1 MMKRCISMLLCICM
15 LMSMV
20 NTRVFAAEADAAA
33 PETPEQVRYHCGLE
47 PHTHGAECYCADP
60 LCALTE
66 GEGHAHS
73 EGCYEYKYGLICDN
87 PVNHSHS
94 ASCYKQVEN
103 LVCTQDHT
111 HTGTCYTYE
120 QKITCPYEEG
130 HFHGSHCRGYANF
143 LTCTRKEQGPHTHGD
158 ACYLTCERSQH
169 VHTGE
174 CEVNILSDRTESGTV
189 TAQGDFTGLEVA
201 PISQEKLDFVKS
213 SDAAASV
220 GFDIDLAGLQGE
232 AYLALKIDGV
242 DMPFGTTA
250 TVTHLLDT
258 ASAIS
263 ESSRRMDVSANLSAF
278 EKELAA
284 ASEYDGAAGTH
295 IYVETIE
302 ASLDRKTGIVGFP
315 ITSCSSFTVDFHYG
329 DVDFSIPGGSSIL
342 LSELFDQIG
351 YIEHTAD
358 QAVSVEYSTPEQITI
373 TQVEGDW
380 LLTSNVPFDTKEQLV
395 IIFSDGY
402 ELVLGVTDGST
413 YYVSKFSHDTPDCG
427 YADNKNKAYVTPGT
441 EVVMTRTHTG
451 NSLQWKISSTAN
463 VSDFW
468 YDYHGDRKES
478 LGTDW
483 NGIGV
488 SFETGTTYIHITF
501 SKAGSTYTFYV
512 DTGVWVFG
520 SYTGGND
527 YAIDIDVR
535 YAVCRF
541 YEAEKF
547 GGAHIVTYDTLEFK
561 DPNVSKKVK
570 DAGLQPDH
578 TAQGYQFTGWSDR
591 VDGINYLDKTVRAQY
606 TPITYKIGYNLNGG
620 TVSGNPT
627 TYNVETASFTLKNPT
642 RANYKFAGWT
652 GTGLSQ
658 PTLTV
663 TVPKGSLGD
672 RSYTANWV
680 PLYKYGLNFDKN
692 TTDTVSGMPTN
703 QATDWLENNSHAFS
717 WSGKP
722 TRTGYA
728 FKGWATSAGGTG
740 SDISSYTITGKDA
753 QTTTVTLYADWDPLY
768 HYELKFEKNT
778 TDTVSNMPAN
788 QSHGWVESKSHVFSW
803 TSGDPKRD
811 NYTFLGWAATPGGTP
826 QKISSQSMTG
836 TDAQSTSL
844 TLYAVWEA
852 KNATIQYQA
861 DKGGQVSLTA
871 ETFGA
876 DTGVI
881 KGSTAAANNGYRF
894 VNWVDAGGNQV
905 STSATF
911 VPGSRNPATYTAR
924 FTPIVYNLSYDLDGG
939 TLDEANPSSY
949 TVESGTF
956 TLHNPKRD
964 NYQFLG
970 WTGPGVT
977 DPSTTVYIET
987 GSTGDRKYTAHWKE
1001 LQSTITYTATKGGTV
1016 SNPSETVGLAT
1027 GTLKGSAA
1035 SAQDGYTFAGWYE
1048 GATLV
1053 STAETFVPAAKDAK
1067 TYTAKFTVT
1076 EYTLTYDL
1084 QGGSTTGTVG
1094 NPNRYTVESKDIVLN
1109 NPTRTDHIF
1118 LGWSGTDLDGVT
1130 LTVTVPTGST
1140 GNRSYVAHWKANNFT
1155 VVYRAQKGGS
1165 VSLGQ
1170 ETHGKDTG
1178 AAAGSTAIPASGYRF
1193 VKWVDADGKEVST
1206 QPTLVPTGREDASY
1220 TAVFA
1225 PIGYQIGYELE
1236 GGSFSDDTYPTTY
1249 TVEQQ
1254 VSLPRPVR
1262 EHYIFAGWTGPGV
1275 ATASVDVT
1283 IPVGS
1288 VGDRVYTAHW
1298 TPQYQ
1303 YSIVFEAN
1311 ADGDPTVKDMPVN
1324 ATTQWILTDTH
1335 TFTWEQVPSRTNY
1348 YFRGW
1353 SAAPDGEGRLITSY
1367 QLDGIQAQN
1376 KSVTLY
1382 ARWELSTYTVS
1393 FDANEGMDPPEP
1405 IMELIGTDVT
1415 IPATVP
1421 TREGYDFL
1429 YWTENRDGSGKTYA
1443 VGDSYSNHTD
1453 STLYAQWQRKTY
1465 TVTYDTA
1472 GGSGSFP
1479 QQTKTHFEPLDLHAA
1494 APAKTGYKFLGW
1506 LGSDGKT
1513 YAAGDPYTAEAD
1525 LVLTAQWQTL
1535 YKYAFRFDPNAQGVT
1550 GTPDDVV
1557 SSDWEE
1563 PASRTV
1569 TWNSDPQRAHYTF
1582 AGWSTDPNAATGQ
1595 MIRSYTLQ
1603 GVAGST
1609 AAVTLYAIWVE
1620 NQVEIRYLSA
1630 DTSMGSVSPA
1640 AQTVNVLSGAPS
1652 ATATAKPGYRFTGWY
1667 ADAACTQLVGADP
1680 VLTVAKTNGAYAAAT
1695 YYAKFERE
1703 IGKLQI
1709 IPENLAGPVIV
1720 TVTDA
1725 DGHKATFVVSG
1736 SSITVAGLA
1745 TGEATVTVKA
1755 FGWSDSITVSDLTPA
1770 ILAGQTTQVTV
1781 SSSRDGDLFSD
1792 TASQTN
1798 RNSAG

>member
-201 PISQEKLDFVKS
+201 PISREKLDFVKS
-213 SDAAASV
+213 GDAAASV

-315 ITSCSSFTVDFHYG
+315 ITSCSSFMVDFRYG
-329 DVDFSIPGGSSIL
+329 EGEFSIPGGSSVL
-342 LSELFDQIG
+342 LSEVFVGIG
-351 YIEHTAD
+351 YTAHTAA
-358 QAVSVEYSTPEQITI
+358 QAVSVVYSSPEHLTI
-373 TQVEGDW
+373 SKIEEDW
-380 LLTSNVPFDTKEQLV
+380 LLTSNVAFNTEEALT
-395 IIFSDGY
+395 ITFGDG
-402 ELVLGVTDGST
+402 EVLVLGVTDPDVLWRST
-413 YYVSKFSHDTPDCG
+413 KLSSSVGLDQLTRNADGDTA
-427 YADNKNKAYVTPGT
+427 YATIYITPGT
-441 EVVMTRTHTG
+441 QLVMTQGGNYSHPRWWVENINPSNISNFSARE
-451 NSLQWKISSTAN
+451 NSLTGKVMSSTLSNDETDASYKTGERTTYFVMTVPSYETSFLWRSQTIRDLAFFTVHMDYHITVNVQWPDVIFEDYDGRVIDNSQQVQYGNAAKKPAN
-463 VSDFW
+463 PSRKGYTFTGWQKVEGDYENVMTTKVVARATYSINNYYLDLNGILDGTESGNIANFGTADVYINGSLVASGVSD
-468 YDYHGDRKES
+468 YYQQHPY
-478 LGTDW
+478 
-483 NGIGV
+483 
-488 SFETGTTYIHITF
+488 GTTYKITNIK
-501 SKAGSTYTFYV
+501 SATGVMYKGNPTYEGTLSDTTTVRLPFNTNEYTV
-512 DTGVWVFG
+512 RWLNWDGTELEKDTGVRHNSKPTYNGSTPTRTSEEGYSYSFAGWTPSVENATRDINYTATYNATPINYTLTYMDGELLLDSKTYNREASVPTITDPKKDDQVFMGWKVTAAEGNWTLNAQYTESELAALSEKYGNVTLSAQWIDGYVLDLNGLLDKVPSGNIANFGTCDIYVNGVLVANDVTDYNVMHPVNSTYEIKDIKVTREFVKYVGVATG
-520 SYTGGND
+520 SLTGTLTEKTFVQLEFATDKFTVLWKNWDGTLLEKDENVLAGTTPVFDGNNPTRPSDSQYD
-527 YAIDIDVR
+527 YA
-535 YAVCRF
+535 
-541 YEAEKF
+541 
-547 GGAHIVTYDTLEFK
+547 
-561 DPNVSKKVK
+561 
-570 DAGLQPDH
+570 
-578 TAQGYQFTGWSDR
+578 FTGWSPS
-591 VDGINYLDKTVRAQY
+591 I
-606 TPITYKIGYNLNGG
+606 
-620 TVSGNPT
+620 
-627 TYNVETASFTLKNPT
+627 
-642 RANYKFAGWT
+642 
-652 GTGLSQ
+652 
-658 PTLTV
+658 
-663 TVPKGSLGD
+663 
-672 RSYTANWV
+672 
-680 PLYKYGLNFDKN
+680 
-692 TTDTVSGMPTN
+692 
-703 QATDWLENNSHAFS
+703 
-717 WSGKP
+717 
-722 TRTGYA
+722 
-728 FKGWATSAGGTG
+728 
-740 SDISSYTITGKDA
+740 
-753 QTTTVTLYADWDPLY
+753 
-768 HYELKFEKNT
+768 
-778 TDTVSNMPAN
+778 
-788 QSHGWVESKSHVFSW
+788 
-803 TSGDPKRD
+803 
-811 NYTFLGWAATPGGTP
+811 
-826 QKISSQSMTG
+826 
-836 TDAQSTSL
+836 
-844 TLYAVWEA
+844 
-852 KNATIQYQA
+852 
-861 DKGGQVSLTA
+861 
-871 ETFGA
+871 
-876 DTGVI
+876 
-881 KGSTAAANNGYRF
+881 
-894 VNWVDAGGNQV
+894 
-905 STSATF
+905 SATF
-911 VPGSRNPATYTAR
+911 VDTTYTAV
-924 FTPIVYNLSYDLDGG
+924 FDKTAII
-939 TLDEANPSSY
+939 
-949 TVESGTF
+949 
-956 TLHNPKRD
+956 
-964 NYQFLG
+964 YQ
-970 WTGPGVT
+970 
-977 DPSTTVYIET
+977 I
-987 GSTGDRKYTAHWKE
+987 
-1001 LQSTITYTATKGGTV
+1001 
-1016 SNPSETVGLAT
+1016 
-1027 GTLKGSAA
+1027 
-1035 SAQDGYTFAGWYE
+1035 
-1048 GATLV
+1048 
-1053 STAETFVPAAKDAK
+1053 
-1067 TYTAKFTVT
+1067 
-1076 EYTLTYDL
+1076 TYDL

-1206 QPTLVPTGREDASY
+1206 QTTLVPTGREDASY

-1262 EHYIFAGWTGPGV
+1262 EHYIFAGWTGPGA

-1382 ARWELSTYTVS
+1382 ARWELSTYTVA

-1535 YKYAFRFDPNAQGVT
+1535 YKYAFRFDPNAQGVA
-1550 GTPDDVV
+1550 GLPDDVV